1 MLLRIRS
8 TYYEYGEKASRLLA
22 HQLKR
27 QAASRLI
34 PQVRDQDLNIVTYP
48 KEINNTFATFYST
61 LHASEFPP
69 EVTNMN
75 RFLDNLEIPTIEPG
89 DREGLDRPLTQSE
102 ITAAIGDVQTGKSPG
117 PAGNPPEFF
126 KKFKDKLAP
135 IMLEVFNKSLGK
147 GSLPPTLTQAKI
159 TLLLKKDKDPTDCG
173 SYRPISLLNVDI
185 KILAKV
191 MAHRLESVLPKVISE
206 GQTGFTIKGHHS
218 FSNIRRLANVI
229 YSPSPSSTAEAI
241 IPLDAEKAFDQWK
254 YLFAVCEWFGF
265 CDIFLAWIR
274 LLYSSP

>member
-1 MLLRIRS
+1 
-8 TYYEYGEKASRLLA
+8 
-22 HQLKR
+22 
-27 QAASRLI
+27 
-34 PQVRDQDLNIVTYP
+34 
-48 KEINNTFATFYST
+48 
-61 LHASEFPP
+61 
-69 EVTNMN
+69 MN

-117 PAGNPPEFF
+117 PDGKPPEFF

-135 IMLEVFNKSLGK
+135 IMLEVFNESLGK

-185 KILAKV
+185 KIFAKV

-206 GQTGFTIKGHHS
+206 GQTGFTIKCRHS

-229 YSPSPSSTAEAI
+229 YSPSPSSTAEATVS
-241 IPLDAEKAFDQWK
+241 L
-254 YLFAVCEWFGF
+254 
-265 CDIFLAWIR
+265 
-274 LLYSSP
+274 